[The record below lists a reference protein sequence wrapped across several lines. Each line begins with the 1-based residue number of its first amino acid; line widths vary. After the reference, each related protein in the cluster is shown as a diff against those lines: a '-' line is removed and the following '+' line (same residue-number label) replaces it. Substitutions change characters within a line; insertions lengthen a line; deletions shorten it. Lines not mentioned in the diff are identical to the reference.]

1 MKKGECQTCHKKK
14 AAKQP
19 TNPTGSA
26 SDRSNGSG
34 TPAPEKQKKMPG
46 SNLTTPPSIPTSL
59 TVHRIERTYG
69 NGQQKLA
76 DRLRK
81 TKDDGMDHSPHLIV
95 EARAGT
101 GKTTT
106 LIEGLKRVQGMPS
119 DLTPS
124 PQQAEVWEAM
134 GQSRGR
140 AQTICFVAFNKSI
153 ATELQSRVPQGCDA
167 MTMHSLGFKAVQ
179 KAFGRVSVNSYRVQD
194 IISELLEKDIREL
207 RRIKPEVIKA
217 VEELV
222 GLCKMNLCHNGE
234 GTVCDGVQDSQQILS
249 DLASY
254 YEVDTN
260 GHVIEI
266 FDLVPRVLERCKDI
280 ARDGSIDFAD
290 MIWAPVC
297 LGLPVYKYDL
307 LLCDE
312 LQDFNPCQQQL
323 AIRAGRRIIGC
334 GDRFQSIYGF
344 AGADCN
350 SIPNMERLLGATDRG
365 CVTLPLTVTR
375 RCGKSIVREAQK
387 IVPDFTAFDTNAE
400 GSVSY
405 ARL

>member
-1 MKKGECQTCHKKK
+1 MKKNEIKDHQQRLANRLK
-14 AAKQP
+14 ASRD
-19 TNPTGSA
+19 TGG
-26 SDRSNGSG
+26 DN
-34 TPAPEKQKKMPG
+34 APH
-46 SNLTTPPSIPTSL
+46 
-59 TVHRIERTYG
+59 V
-69 NGQQKLA
+69 
-76 DRLRK
+76 
-81 TKDDGMDHSPHLIV
+81 IV

-106 LIEGLKRVQGMPS
+106 LIEGLKRVKGLPS
-119 DLTPS
+119 TLTPS
-124 PQQAEVWEAM
+124 PQQAKVWEAM
-134 GQSRGR
+134 ELSKGR

-153 ATELQSRVPQGCDA
+153 ATELQSRVPVGCDA

-179 KAFGRVSVNSYRVQD
+179 KAFGRVNVNSYRVQD
-194 IISELLEKDIREL
+194 IIAELLERDIREL

-217 VEELV
+217 TEELV
-222 GLCKMNLCHNGE
+222 GLCKMNLIGYCGVIPDG
-234 GTVCDGVQDSQQILS
+234 GTNPFAWANSLS

-254 YEVDTN
+254 YDVDTN
-260 GHVIEI
+260 GHATEI